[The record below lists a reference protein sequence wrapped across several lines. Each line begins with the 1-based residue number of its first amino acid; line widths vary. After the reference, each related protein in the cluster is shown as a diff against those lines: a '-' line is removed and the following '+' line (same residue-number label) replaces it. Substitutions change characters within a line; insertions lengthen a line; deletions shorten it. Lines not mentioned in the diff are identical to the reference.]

1 MKNPVLEKF
10 FTYDINKNS
19 SKCNVVGCTKYIS
32 GKHASN
38 LEKHIFALHK
48 NECKDLTEAKLSKS
62 GARIDNVQLHD
73 KAMVSND

>member
-1 MKNPVLEKF
+1 MKNPVLEMY

-32 GKHASN
+32 GKHSSN

-48 NECKDLTEAKLSKS
+48 NEYKIIIYYFGFLRL
-62 GARIDNVQLHD
+62 
-73 KAMVSND
+73 

>member
-1 MKNPVLEKF
+1 MKNPILEIY

-32 GKHASN
+32 GKHSSN

-48 NECKDLTEAKLSKS
+48 NEYKTLMEAKLSIS
-62 GARIDNVQLHD
+62 GARVENVQLYD
-73 KAMVSND
+73 KVMVSNN